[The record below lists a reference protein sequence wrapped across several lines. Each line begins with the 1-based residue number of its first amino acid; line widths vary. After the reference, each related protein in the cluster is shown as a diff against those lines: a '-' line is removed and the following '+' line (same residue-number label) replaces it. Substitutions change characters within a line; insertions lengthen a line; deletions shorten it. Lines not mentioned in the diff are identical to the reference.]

1 MGIKYDTITMR
12 YLIVFLSFVFFHLN
26 AQPLPTIIIVDS
38 ISVSKKPLSVKKI
51 KTNNV
56 ETIYFLSSSM
66 KKTIPMAITN
76 KSRNVFI
83 YKKDTMDIHINLEER
98 KQIFIQNLYF
108 QKGKFSINF
117 KNCKF
122 DGDYHVKS
130 FPSDCLIYRK
140 EEEGKE

>member
-1 MGIKYDTITMR
+1 MR

-51 KTNNV
+51 KTNNA

-83 YKKDTMDIHINLEER
+83 YKKDTMDIYINLEER
-98 KQIFIQNLYF
+98 KQIFIENLHF
-108 QKGKFSINF
+108 QKGKFLINF
-117 KNCKF
+117 ENCNFQSNYHIKN
-122 DGDYHVKS
+122 
-130 FPSDCLIYRK
+130 FPCDCLNYRR
-140 EEEGKE
+140 EEE